1 MGVPLMDNDTFAWFV
16 IAVIVIWVVVG
27 AVIFMCSL

>member
-16 IAVIVIWVVVG
+16 IAVAAIWCVVGVVV
-27 AVIFMCSL
+27 FLCSL